1 MKTLTLTIQNK
12 SDNIGAFASTLCMI
26 HCFVTP
32 FIFILQTDSIKHN
45 EAMPFWWK
53 WIDVFFISISLFAVY
68 HSANKTS
75 NTWVKNTLWTSWI
88 ALFLTIINEK
98 IELIHLPEIITY
110 IVASFLI
117 LIHLYNNKY
126 CQCNKTKPST
136 NEG

>member
-1 MKTLTLTIQNK
+1 MKTLTLIIQNK
-12 SDNIGAFASTLCMI
+12 SDNIGALASTLCMI

-32 FIFILQTDSIKHN
+32 FFLIIQNDSIKHS

-53 WIDVFFISISLFAVY
+53 WIDLFFICISLLAVY

-75 NTWVKNTLWTSWI
+75 NTLVKNTLWISWI

-98 IELIHLPEIITY
+98 TALIHLPEIITY
-110 IVASFLI
+110 IVASLLI
-117 LIHLYNNKY
+117 LIHLYNHKY